1 MWWVDWTESGNRK
14 DARFSDPWTAAQCCQ
29 STIPKRWQCVIH
41 RSTSCIPELFE
52 SNSIM
57 EGESSKLGLDLV
69 ELGDG
74 GGGGSGADA
83 VGQGG
88 VLYVQDGLMQVADI
102 FIG

>member
-1 MWWVDWTESGNRK
+1 
-14 DARFSDPWTAAQCCQ
+14 
-29 STIPKRWQCVIH
+29 
-41 RSTSCIPELFE
+41 
-52 SNSIM
+52 M